1 MDKVNLRTENE
12 KERNFMFHNSA
23 TRAMETSQK
32 KKGLRFGDLIA
43 AVYDACGKRR
53 ARGILRLAVNA
64 RLVAFLGPQRFLI
77 SKP

>member
-1 MDKVNLRTENE
+1 LRSAKESE
-12 KERNFMFHNSA
+12 ERKERNFVFHNSA
-23 TRAMETSQK
+23 TPAMETNQNK
-32 KKGLRFGDLIA
+32 KALRFGDLIA

-64 RLVAFLGPQRFLI
+64 RLVAFLGPQRFMI

>member
-1 MDKVNLRTENE
+1 
-12 KERNFMFHNSA
+12 
-23 TRAMETSQK
+23 METSQK

-53 ARGILRLAVNA
+53 ARGILRLAVNV